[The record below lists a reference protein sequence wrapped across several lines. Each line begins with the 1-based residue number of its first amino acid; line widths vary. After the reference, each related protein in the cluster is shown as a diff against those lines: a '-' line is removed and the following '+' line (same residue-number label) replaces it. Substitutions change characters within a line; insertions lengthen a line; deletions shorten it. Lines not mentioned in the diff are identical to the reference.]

1 MKTLIKKC
9 ASLVKLDYKIMDSV
23 LSGNMCTTS
32 YYTMHRSALY
42 DSTLAYIS
50 GNGISFKDIRDEQEL
65 YKLCDGDFTTKNRQ
79 PTYAIRPLASS
90 DERVLEDARNGS
102 QFHRTFERRD
112 KK

>member
-65 YKLCDGDFTTKNRQ
+65 YKLCDGDFTTKNMVE
-79 PTYAIRPLASS
+79 
-90 DERVLEDARNGS
+90 DMVLES
-102 QFHRTFERRD
+102 FRR
-112 KK
+112 KVK